1 MQTRWAVLGPGE
13 ISGYFARA
21 LPRSQ
26 FGMLHA
32 VGSSDPG
39 RASAFASQYAA
50 PVSGTYDDILSR
62 DDVDAVYVGTVHTSH
77 ADLVEAALRAG
88 KAVLCEKPATTN
100 VADTERVLA
109 VAAEMERPFLEA
121 FKCRF
126 GPLADRL
133 RRLIED
139 GAVGDIVSTDAAF
152 GFAAG
157 ERSGRLFDPALAG
170 GALLDAG
177 GYPASFAVGVAAWAG
192 LDLNGVVGDVEGYI
206 GDTGVDEDAAAT
218 VRFGESR
225 ARIRTSIV
233 KELPHSATITG
244 TDGAIEIP
252 DVWGSRTESASTLIV
267 RRAGEEPA
275 RITLD
280 VIDPFAAEADAIS
293 LALAEGR
300 TEVPQMPWSH
310 TRAVSRV
317 LEDWRRAIG

>member
-32 VGSSDPG
+32 VGSSDPS

-62 DDVDAVYVGTVHTSH
+62 DDVDAVYIGTVHTSH
-77 ADLVEAALRAG
+77 AELVEAALRAG

-100 VADTERVLA
+100 LADAERVLA
-109 VAAEMERPFLEA
+109 VAAETNRPFLEA

-133 RRLIED
+133 RALIEER
-139 GAVGDIVSTDAAF
+139 AIGDIVATEASF

-157 ERSGRLFDPALAG
+157 ERSGRLFDPDLAG
-170 GALLDAG
+170 GAVLDAG

-218 VRFGESR
+218 LRFGDSR

-233 KELPHSATITG
+233 TELPLSATITG
-244 TDGAIEIP
+244 TEGNIEIP

-267 RRAGEEPA
+267 RRAGEDPA
-275 RITLD
+275 RIA
-280 VIDPFAAEADAIS
+280 VEVVDPFAAEADALS
-293 LALAEGR
+293 FALAEGR
-300 TEVPQMPWSH
+300 LEVPQMPWSH
-310 TRAVSRV
+310 TRAVARV
-317 LEDWRRAIG
+317 LENWRRSIG